1 MERGRIFRG
10 LYHVLGGSLSALDG
24 IGPDELNIAGL
35 VKRVGSGRRSAR

>member
-1 MERGRIFRG
+1 MERGKIFRG

-35 VKRVGSGRRSAR
+35 VKRVGRGRRCAR